1 MFRKFAFAFF
11 ALLVTAVWAG
21 LSSESAQARYASIV
35 VDADTGQVL
44 HAVNADTRNYPAS
57 LTKMMTLYMVFDAL
71 EKGKLTLDQRLPV
84 SKRAAGMPPSK
95 IGLKRGET
103 ISVRN
108 AILALVTKSAN
119 DVAVVVAEAL
129 AGKET
134 TFAQV
139 MTKRARSLGMSRT
152 TFRNASGLPNRGQ
165 KSTAR
170 DMSRLAKAL
179 MTDFP
184 QHYQFFAVSKFTYKG
199 RTYRSHNKLL
209 RSYKGTDGIKTGY
222 IRASGFNLVSS
233 VERENRRIIA
243 VVFGGKTS
251 KSRDRHMVKLLDRGF
266 KKIASQGVKKI
277 PQVPGRNPF
286 QAPAVTLQIVAVQPA
301 APQQSTGQPV
311 GLTSAEAPK
320 AETPEIEPKAI
331 ETAAALPKQVRPV
344 KPLMPSSQVAAV
356 DGLETPIQGGET
368 LTNDWG
374 VQVGAFS
381 RFSAAHNSARSA
393 LAEAPVPLRGAK
405 VAVRRVDTASL
416 GTIYRSQLTGLY
428 EKQARDA
435 CAALKAIDIGC
446 VLVQPEAQGSN

>member
-1 MFRKFAFAFF
+1 MFRKFAFALF
-11 ALLVTAVWAG
+11 ALLVTAVSAG
-21 LSSESAQARYASIV
+21 LPSESAQARYASIV

-71 EKGKLTLDQRLPV
+71 EKGKLTLDQKLPV

-139 MTKRARSLGMSRT
+139 MTKRARTLGMSRT

-184 QHYQFFAVSKFTYKG
+184 QHYPFFAVSKFTYKG

-209 RSYKGTDGIKTGY
+209 RSYTGTDGIKTGY

-233 VERENRRIIA
+233 VERRNRRIIA

-266 KKIASQGVKKI
+266 KKLASRGVKNV
-277 PQVPGRNPF
+277 PQIPGRNPF
-286 QAPAVTLQIVAVQPA
+286 QAPAATLQIAQA
-301 APQQSTGQPV
+301 APGTQSVDLTVV
-311 GLTSAEAPK
+311 GTPK
-320 AETPEIEPKAI
+320 VETPKIEPKAI
-331 ETAAALPKQVRPV
+331 ETAAAVPQRTRPV

-356 DGLETPIQGGET
+356 DGLETPIRGDET

-381 RFSAAHNSARSA
+381 RFSAAHSSARSA

-405 VAVRRVDTASL
+405 VAVRRVDSTSL